1 MLDIN
6 CDNQDDNVGPIKES
20 PVPINTSGDR
30 DQHMPAPMTLE
41 TDFVSAQLNVTTLTI
56 FYIRDNQIQRYVTGT
71 TYKLQIGNDTFILT
85 EQKGSICVKRDDLL
99 NNNNTVDT

>member
-1 MLDIN
+1 M
-6 CDNQDDNVGPIKES
+6 
-20 PVPINTSGDR
+20 PINTSGDR

-71 TYKLQIGNDTFILT
+71 TYKLYVDRKNDTYIVT
-85 EQKGSICVKRDDLL
+85 EQKGSFCVKRDDLF